1 MSHLPYDLRTLPLS
15 ARGGADAGGGRR
27 RAMLPGVAAHAANRT
42 RRLGGLPD
50 PVKGRLVATVRGLDT
65 RSWRLVLTL
74 FLALGHLVA
83 LRTSG
88 AQCNQVVLRH

>member
-15 ARGGADAGGGRR
+15 ARGGADA
-27 RAMLPGVAAHAANRT
+27 APCCQELLLPTAANRT

>member
-1 MSHLPYDLRTLPLS
+1 MISGPSLS
-15 ARGGADAGGGRR
+15 RREGGQTPGGADA
-27 RAMLPGVAAHAANRT
+27 APCCQELLPT
-42 RRLGGLPD
+42 RPTARGASGACLQD
-50 PVKGRLVATVRGLDT
+50 PVKDHLVATVRGLDT

-88 AQCNQVVLRH
+88 VQGNQVVLRH